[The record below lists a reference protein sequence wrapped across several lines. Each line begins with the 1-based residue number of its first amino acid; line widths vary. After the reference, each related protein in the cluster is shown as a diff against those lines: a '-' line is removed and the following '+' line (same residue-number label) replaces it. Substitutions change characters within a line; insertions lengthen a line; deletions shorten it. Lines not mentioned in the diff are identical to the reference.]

1 MNLVLEGINGSGKT
15 TIINEM
21 RSDLDKRNISY
32 TYVSDLKYDTPLK
45 PVLEMMV
52 KDSVFAELKK
62 EFKTSIFESLVFAAN
77 HHYIQE
83 QLRNEKGLVLYDRD
97 YISILGYQKDIIKKE
112 YADVDWEKFYNA
124 FREVVLFQLKQTDL
138 LVYVSVPTEENI
150 RRTEQ
155 RDKRI
160 CSSEERAMFETLKNN
175 MENEVYIA
183 EHELAIPTIYL
194 DGREDPKKNVDVIKT
209 KVLKIGG
216 LNV

>member
-21 RSDLDKRNISY
+21 RSDLDKRNIGY

-160 CSSEERAMFETLKNN
+160 CSSEERAMFEALKNN
-175 MENEVYIA
+175 MENEVYVA

-194 DGREDPKKNVDVIKT
+194 DGREDPKKNVDAIKT

>member
-194 DGREDPKKNVDVIKT
+194 DGREDPKKNVDAIKT

>member
-21 RSDLDKRNISY
+21 RRDLDSRNIGY

-155 RDKRI
+155 RDNRLCTTQEK
-160 CSSEERAMFETLKNN
+160 EMFEILKNN

-194 DGREDPKKNVDVIKT
+194 DGREDPIKNVEVIKT

>member
-21 RSDLDKRNISY
+21 RKDLDDRSINY

-62 EFKTSIFESLVFAAN
+62 GFKTSIFESLVFAAN

-83 QLRNEKGLVLYDRD
+83 QLRNEKGLVIYDRD
-97 YISILGYQKDIIKKE
+97 YISILGYQKDIIKNE
-112 YADVDWEKFYNA
+112 YIDVNWEKFYEA
-124 FREVVLFQLKQTDL
+124 FREVVLFQLKKTDL

-150 RRTEQ
+150 RRTEL
-155 RDKRI
+155 RDNRVCTK
-160 CSSEERAMFETLKNN
+160 EEKEMFEKLKNN
-175 MENEVYIA
+175 VEAEVHIA
-183 EHELAIPTIYL
+183 EKELLIPTIYL
-194 DGREDPKKNVDVIKT
+194 DGRSNPKENIEVIKE
-209 KVLKIGG
+209 KVKSLGG
-216 LNV
+216 KYV

>member
-1 MNLVLEGINGSGKT
+1 M
-15 TIINEM
+15 
-21 RSDLDKRNISY
+21 
-32 TYVSDLKYDTPLK
+32 
-45 PVLEMMV
+45 
-52 KDSVFAELKK
+52 
-62 EFKTSIFESLVFAAN
+62 
-77 HHYIQE
+77 
-83 QLRNEKGLVLYDRD
+83 
-97 YISILGYQKDIIKKE
+97 
-112 YADVDWEKFYNA
+112 
-124 FREVVLFQLKQTDL
+124 LFQLKQTDL

-194 DGREDPKKNVDVIKT
+194 DGREDPKKNVDAIKT